1 MKKYLLLALSASF
14 VISCA
19 KVEEKISEKIT
30 QTTDRINETAQNKV
44 KETVQKTLDSSL
56 SSMTNAENA
65 DFKEV
70 FPTGDPSMISEFK
83 GKRVTFPNG
92 SPAFVFKYK
101 ADRDAL
107 LAFLESQETL
117 NEENS
122 DKKARKIDGQSF
134 IDKLTFV
141 EKFLPANTIDM
152 SWLEDVRNDKNI
164 EFYKLKRLPNKSTII
179 YNPQT
184 QQVYQ
189 FVEVSK

>member
-1 MKKYLLLALSASF
+1 MKKYLVLIAASAF
-14 VISCA
+14 AISCS
-19 KVEEKISEKIT
+19 KVEETISEKIT

-44 KETVQKTLDSSL
+44 KETVQKTLDSSI

-65 DFKEV
+65 EFNEV

-83 GKRVTFPNG
+83 GKRITFPNG
-92 SPAFVFKYK
+92 SPAFLFKYK
-101 ADRDAL
+101 ADKDSL
-107 LAFLESQETL
+107 LTFLENQETV

-134 IDKLTFV
+134 IDKLTLV
-141 EKFLPANTIDM
+141 EKFLPANTFNMD
-152 SWLEDVRNDKNI
+152 WLQDIKNDKNV

-179 YNPQT
+179 YNPAT